1 MFGLQPDA
9 GNRDATLDHDR
20 PCLSCGYNLRGLP
33 TSGSCPECGTPVER
47 SLRGNLLLYSSPDY
61 VASLHRGVFLIQAG
75 IITTIL
81 SSVTIVG
88 LYFAIDQGL
97 TVIDVSDMNLIG
109 MVFTIATGAAS
120 VIGWWLL
127 STPDAAVLGSATG
140 QRPRRIVRIAVI
152 ASTAAAVL
160 EHILS
165 LAGFAAVQWF
175 SPTGHPLELL
185 MMGATLAPWIAYI
198 VWFFAAMHYILWL
211 APRLPSAKAISSAR
225 TLEWVGPVI
234 SVFLCVLGWLI
245 ALVMYYNL
253 LDEVRLNLRRIRRE
267 QAKAAAA

>member
-1 MFGLQPDA
+1 MCGHNPDA
-9 GNRDATLDHDR
+9 PATQVTLDHDR
-20 PCLSCGYNLRGLP
+20 PCLACGYNLRGLS
-33 TSGSCPECGTPVER
+33 TSGACPECGTPVER
-47 SLRGNLLLYSSPDY
+47 SLRGNLLVYSSPEY

-75 IITTIL
+75 IITQIVL
-81 SSVTIVG
+81 WCALVG
-88 LYFAIDQGL
+88 LFFASQAGL
-97 TVIDVSDMNLIG
+97 TGVGEQALELLGSLLG
-109 MVFTIATGAAS
+109 LAATIAS

-127 STPDAAVLGSATG
+127 SAPDPAVLGTG
-140 QRPRRIVRIAVI
+140 TGDTPRRIVRITVI
-152 ASTAAAVL
+152 VSAAAT
-160 EHILS
+160 
-165 LAGFAAVQWF
+165 AVQF
-175 SPTGHPLELL
+175 ALSVTNLALGPLSPHTGNPLELVE
-185 MMGATLAPWIAYI
+185 LAANWAPIIAYI

-211 APRLPSAKAISSAR
+211 APRLPSIKAITSAR